1 MPTNE
6 KPDLRRKVLLKLLS
20 YPLGLLPALAGVSAI
35 ATSWAADFPSWV
47 TFGGGIAV
55 LLGIGA
61 YATRAAFGIDD
72 ATREAMAEIQ
82 REDRAAWEARLDDLD
97 ARLLG
102 DHDERTETLLR
113 QLRKLV
119 HEVEEKGLGEDV
131 NRRTRIEITMQVSEL
146 FDGCV
151 RALEKSLD
159 LWEKAQNVEDTKARA
174 GLYDAREGEILEV
187 AECVKTLERMLGA
200 ELATVGVSRRDGN
213 LARIREELRA
223 NLEVARR
230 VEERMKSLE
239 GGMPETPETGS

>member
-1 MPTNE
+1 MATNE

-20 YPLGLLPALAGVSAI
+20 YPLGLLPALAGVSVL

-61 YATRAAFGIDD
+61 YTTRAVFGIDG

-97 ARLLG
+97 ARLLAASRRADG
-102 DHDERTETLLR
+102 DLLR

-119 HEVEEKGLGEDV
+119 REVEEKGLGEDV

-159 LWEKAQNVEDTKARA
+159 LWEKAQTVEDTKARA

-200 ELATVGVSRRDGN
+200 DLATVGVSRRDGN